1 MKIVDVEIIPIRP
14 RLAKRYDHRKFD
26 LSQIDCRNVFK
37 VTTDNGIV
45 GYGDTRTRKDPP
57 PKESVAHFIDQ
68 DPFDFIN
75 GTRGDLNGAIY
86 DVLGK
91 HLEQPAYKLMGEKVR
106 DRVKVA
112 AWTRPAS
119 PEDFAKEIQRAV
131 DQGYMTFKMHSC
143 KYFDVLEQTRAAEE
157 VAPDGFKIHWDF
169 NGDSGGPRTIGGV
182 LQLIKQIEENRP
194 IVGFIEDALTR
205 SDVDGWCQLREKM
218 NVPLVM
224 HVPPLGG
231 IHEVVRGAADIYM
244 IGSGAGG
251 LRRGFA
257 YAALNIPTIMQAE
270 AGTIGK
276 AFAMH
281 TAAVLPTMTQHSINL
296 DDQYEEDYTTTRIP
310 VVDGFSSVPE
320 GPGLGIDVDETAL
333 ARMAGQELQ
342 EIPRVVGILRMPS
355 GSVYYGPGYV
365 DPKGEEGTVR
375 GMQSELWT
383 DDGSKEFEA
392 AYRRVQAE
400 GDFQVE

>member
-14 RLAKRYDHRKFD
+14 RLAERYDHRRFD
-26 LSQIDCRNVFK
+26 LRQIDCRNVFR

-45 GYGDTRTRKDPP
+45 GYGDTRTRRDPP
-57 PKESVAHFIDQ
+57 PRSSVEHFIDR
-68 DPFDFIN
+68 DPFEFIN
-75 GTRGDLNGAIY
+75 STEGDLNGAIY

-91 HLEQPAYKLMGEKVR
+91 HLEQPAYRLMGEKVR

-119 PEDFAKEIQRAV
+119 PDDFAKEIQRSV

-157 VAPDGFKIHWDF
+157 VAPEGFKIHWDF

-182 LQLIKQIEENRP
+182 LQLIKHIEENHP

-205 SDVDGWCQLREKM
+205 SDLESWCQLREKM

-231 IHEVVRGAADIYM
+231 IHEVVHGAADIYM
-244 IGSGAGG
+244 IGSGHGG

-276 AFAMH
+276 AFALH
-281 TAAVLPTMTQHSINL
+281 TAAVLPTMTQHAINL
-296 DDQYEEDYTTTRIP
+296 DDQYEEDYATTEIP
-310 VVDGFSSVPE
+310 VVDGFSPVPE
-320 GPGLGIDVDETAL
+320 GPGLGIEVDEEAL
-333 ARMAGQELQ
+333 RRMAGQQEQ
-342 EIPRVVGILRMPS
+342 EIPRVVGILRMPG
-355 GSVYYGPGYV
+355 GSVYHGPEYV
-365 DPKGEEGTVR
+365 DPDGEEGTVR

-383 DDGSKEFEA
+383 ADGTEKFAA

-400 GDFQVE
+400 GVVQVA